1 MHFHNRE
8 KVIEIER
15 TEITSVN
22 PGKENIIYL
31 YPSEIKG
38 NASRP
43 ISCNDISIRDE
54 IIEFF
59 HQSLS
64 GTRMCFHFYS
74 PNYIDLILWFKAFG
88 RKVNIKRTVSLMYWV
103 KGVCLLVPRGARLTA
118 FLCQRSHLI
127 ALLSPITCQRQ
138 LLYLHLDFVFVFVFV
153 QMSAVS
159 LCL

>member
-43 ISCNDISIRDE
+43 INCNDISIRDE

-59 HQSLS
+59 HKDIIRYMYRVYTNVFSLL
-64 GTRMCFHFYS
+64 FF
-74 PNYIDLILWFKAFG
+74 
-88 RKVNIKRTVSLMYWV
+88 
-103 KGVCLLVPRGARLTA
+103 
-118 FLCQRSHLI
+118 
-127 ALLSPITCQRQ
+127 
-138 LLYLHLDFVFVFVFV
+138 
-153 QMSAVS
+153 
-159 LCL
+159 

>member
-22 PGKENIIYL
+22 PGKENIIYF
-31 YPSEIKG
+31 YPFEMKG

-43 ISCNDISIRDE
+43 INCNDISIRDE

-74 PNYIDLILWFKAFG
+74 PNYIDLILWFKAF
-88 RKVNIKRTVSLMYWV
+88 SLMYWV
-103 KGVCLLVPRGARLTA
+103 KGVCLLVPRGARHSV

>member
-22 PGKENIIYL
+22 PGKENIIYF
-31 YPSEIKG
+31 YPSEMKD
-38 NASRP
+38 NAPRP
-43 ISCNDISIRDE
+43 INWNDISIRDE
-54 IIEFF
+54 IIF
-59 HQSLS
+59 SIDIT

-88 RKVNIKRTVSLMYWV
+88 MKVNIKRTFSLMYWF